1 MRWREVAKDERKA
14 ERISKLSA
22 LDNRRVLRRRA
33 VFLHGVHSA
42 DTQNRRRSLSRHTP
56 PKRIHSRKLAARA
69 VHDRVRANSRRMA
82 DDKFSAPAA
91 HFLEA
96 VHRRADNIY
105 NVFSLPPVGL
115 FRRKDRY
122 KTEIYLRLL
131 GAVGSIPAMPQ
142 PVSVLVC
149 GFVHISRSVR
159 RPAYHGDLAHVRG
172 IRRARE
178 FHSICRSRDCFCRRG
193 ISGAVLRRCARAAGD
208 SADFFGIS
216 TQARIP
222 SIHSAPA
229 ERGFRRCSGF
239 LARASRARSDGS
251 GVGF

>member
-1 MRWREVAKDERKA
+1 M
-14 ERISKLSA
+14 
-22 LDNRRVLRRRA
+22 LDNRRILRRSA

-42 DTQNRRRSLSRHTP
+42 DSQNRRRSLSRHTP
-56 PKRIHSRKLAARA
+56 PKRIHSNKLAARA
-69 VHDRVRANSRRMA
+69 VHDRVRADSRRMA

-96 VHRRADNIY
+96 VHRRADYIY

-122 KTEIYLRLL
+122 KTKIYLRLL

-142 PVSVLVC
+142 PVGVLVC
-149 GFVHISRSVR
+149 GFVHIPRSVR
-159 RPAYHGDLAHVRG
+159 RPAYHGDTSHIRG

-178 FHSICRSRDCFCRRG
+178 SYSIYRRRDCFCRRG
-193 ISGAVLRRCARAAGD
+193 ISGAVMCRSARAAGD

-216 TQARIP
+216 TQTQIP

-229 ERGFRRCSGF
+229 ERGFRRGVGS
-239 LARASRARSDGS
+239 LSRTSRARSNGS

>member
-1 MRWREVAKDERKA
+1 MKDERKA

-22 LDNRRVLRRRA
+22 LDNRRILRRRA
-33 VFLHGVHSA
+33 VFLHGVHAA
-42 DTQNRRRSLSRHTP
+42 DPQNRRRSLSRHTP
-56 PKRIHSRKLAARA
+56 PKRIHGNKLAART
-69 VHDRVRANSRRMA
+69 VHDRVRADSRRMA
-82 DDKFSAPAA
+82 DDKFSASAA

-96 VHRRADNIY
+96 VHRRADYIY

-142 PVSVLVC
+142 PVGVLVC
-149 GFVHISRSVR
+149 GFVHIPRSVR
-159 RPAYHGDLAHVRG
+159 RLAYRGNSAHIRG
-172 IRRARE
+172 VRRARE
-178 FHSICRSRDCFCRRG
+178 SHGICRRRDCFCRRG
-193 ISGAVLRRCARAAGD
+193 ISGAVMCRSARAAGD

-216 TQARIP
+216 TQAQIP
-222 SIHSAPA
+222 SIHSAPT
-229 ERGFRRCSGF
+229 ERGFHRCSGF

-251 GVGF
+251 SVGF

>member
-1 MRWREVAKDERKA
+1 MRWREAAKNERKA
-14 ERISKLSA
+14 EKISKLSA
-22 LDNRRVLRRRA
+22 LDNRRVFRRRA

-42 DTQNRRRSLSRHTP
+42 DTKNRRRSLSRHTP
-56 PKRIHSRKLAARA
+56 PKRIHGNKLAARA
-69 VHDRVRANSRRMA
+69 VHDRVRADSQRMA

-96 VHRRADNIY
+96 VHSRADYIY

-142 PVSVLVC
+142 PVGVLVC
-149 GFVHISRSVR
+149 GLVHISCSVR
-159 RPAYHGDLAHVRG
+159 RPAYHGDPAHIRG

-178 FHSICRSRDCFCRRG
+178 SHGICRRRDCFCRRD
-193 ISGAVLRRCARAAGD
+193 ISGAVLRRGARAASD
-208 SADFFGIS
+208 SADFFSIS
-216 TQARIP
+216 TQTRIP

-229 ERGFRRCSGF
+229 ERGFHRGVSS
-239 LARASRARSDGS
+239 LARTSRARSDGS
-251 GVGF
+251 GVGL